1 MASWE
6 SASIR
11 CVSQGDGLVSKSGLA
26 NPTEGRNRLPDSL
39 QVGGYKQFSVRD
51 HVAEGMQRIRCK
63 HRRCS
68 LISRCETDWFP
79 GV

>member
-39 QVGGYKQFSVRD
+39 PVGGYKLFTVSD
-51 HVAEGMQRIRCK
+51 
-63 HRRCS
+63 
-68 LISRCETDWFP
+68 SRCRCCAENPLQTST
-79 GV
+79 VLSHHCC